1 MLLHASASHPPE
13 LQAECACNRRE
24 PMQSTKDNKSGSL
37 QSILSR
43 RNLLMGA
50 GALAAATSVPEAL
63 GQTIPP
69 TGAPF
74 GTIWLYIST
83 YTSATPP
90 TSAFGNNGQ

>member
-1 MLLHASASHPPE
+1 M
-13 LQAECACNRRE
+13 E
-24 PMQSTKDNKSGSL
+24 PTKETL

-50 GALAAATSVPEAL
+50 GAFAAAASVPQAF
-63 GQTIPP
+63 GQQIPP

-83 YTSATPP
+83 YTSNNP
-90 TSAFGNNGQ
+90 SAFGSNGKGIY